1 MELQEIREKLSLSDS
16 IIEKSRTKSQ
26 RSCNDHTQ
34 YQISTKSGITEMT
47 LKNSYTVLR
56 KLMV

>member
-1 MELQEIREKLSLSDS
+1 MELQKIREKLSLSDS
-16 IIEKSRTKSQ
+16 IIEKFRIKSQ
-26 RSCNDHTQ
+26 RSCNDHIQ
-34 YQISTKSGITEMT
+34 YQISTNSGITEMT